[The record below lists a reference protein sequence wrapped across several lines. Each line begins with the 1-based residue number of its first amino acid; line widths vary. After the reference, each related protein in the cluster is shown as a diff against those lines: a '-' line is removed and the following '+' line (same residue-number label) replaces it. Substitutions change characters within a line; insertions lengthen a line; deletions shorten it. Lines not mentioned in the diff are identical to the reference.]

1 MIVFILVSYLTF
13 LYSLV
18 VLIQRQ
24 WIIHLK
30 KENNKYYAL
39 LEERLAPEEHEE
51 EEVQE
56 AEEEEQQEQ
65 EEKDMTETPPSLPD
79 REVKDTFRFQDLPS
93 EIKGEIAS
101 NLENQDR
108 ENLIA
113 ALANPP
119 PLLNSNEEDED
130 YSDMPP
136 LIPAS
141 SMTEPSQDL

>member
-30 KENNKYYAL
+30 KENNKYHAL
-39 LEERLAPEEHEE
+39 LEERLAPEEH

-65 EEKDMTETPPSLPD
+65 EEKDMTETPPSLPQ
-79 REVKDTFRFQDLPS
+79 REVKDTYSLQNLPS

-119 PLLNSNEEDED
+119 PLLKQNEEDED